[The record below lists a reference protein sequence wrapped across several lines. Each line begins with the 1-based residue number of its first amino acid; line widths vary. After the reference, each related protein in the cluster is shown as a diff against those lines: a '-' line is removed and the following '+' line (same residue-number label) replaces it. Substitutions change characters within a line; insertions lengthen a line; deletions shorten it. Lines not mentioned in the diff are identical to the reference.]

1 MGTVMFVTPA
11 GTSRVTVW
19 NTPMYGAAT
28 RKLKSSG
35 LSFVENVSGT
45 NWYMSVQLVTASSA
59 PTISV
64 NDWYLAGSDTG
75 CSRSKIHKRPSSVPV
90 YVMTHHKA
98 CCARESTQTV
108 QTWCSVQC
116 AYCPIA
122 FTVQDF
128 RGDRGMDQR
137 HQKKQRKKQQPS
149 SLR

>member
-1 MGTVMFVTPA
+1 MGTVMFVMPA

-64 NDWYLAGSDTG
+64 ND
-75 CSRSKIHKRPSSVPV
+75 
-90 YVMTHHKA
+90 
-98 CCARESTQTV
+98 
-108 QTWCSVQC
+108 
-116 AYCPIA
+116 
-122 FTVQDF
+122 
-128 RGDRGMDQR
+128 
-137 HQKKQRKKQQPS
+137 
-149 SLR
+149 